1 MPLPTPPPTPPTP
14 PVQPV
19 APSGPAIRP
28 KRRGLGARLAAGA
41 CAVACAVAVST
52 LLTPTPAVGR
62 PVREAGVALE
72 RVGNFGANPG
82 NLTMYVYRPAH
93 LAPRP
98 AVVVALHGCTQSA
111 QVYADNSGLTTLAD
125 RHGFLVVFAETTTAN
140 NLNRCFNWFQPL
152 DNQRGQG
159 EAASIRQMVAHAD
172 SAYGGDPSRTYV
184 TGLSAGGAM
193 TSVML
198 ATYPEVFQAGA
209 VIAGLPYNCTKD
221 TGPFTCM
228 SPGVD
233 RTPADWAKRV
243 RDAFPSYTGPWPR
256 VAVWHGDQDPTVAP
270 KNADELRDQWTA
282 VHGLDQTPDRT
293 STIGPDRT
301 RREEY
306 LAGDGSVAVQVNKVP
321 GIGHG
326 TPVDPGTGPAQCGR
340 TGTANFIQSICSSYW
355 ITDFFGLGGPSA
367 RSGR

>member
-19 APSGPAIRP
+19 APSGPATRP
-28 KRRGLGARLAAGA
+28 KRRGLRARLAAGA
-41 CAVACAVAVST
+41 WAVACAVAVST
-52 LLTPTPAVGR
+52 LLAPAPAVGR

-243 RDAFPSYTGPWPR
+243 RDAFPSHTGPWPR

-326 TPVDPGTGPAQCGR
+326 TPVDPGTGPEQCGR